1 MSVTENIKVDTTDN
15 QSDETYTTPI
25 SPLSPKEKS
34 PVSNEQQEKENTV
47 SEMQSLIQSS
57 NDLTFPL
64 EDSWSFWF
72 FKNDR
77 QCEWKDNLIQITTVS
92 TVENFWS
99 VYNHLQVASRLGQ
112 GCDYFLF
119 KTHIQPMWEDRFNRS
134 GGRWSLNLNKSQRAT
149 ELDKYWLFTLLSLIG
164 DQYTE
169 DAQHV
174 NGCVVSIRSK
184 GDRISLWTK
193 DWKNAEVTKRIGSRF
208 REVADIPRNIP
219 LIFESHED
227 QESKRG
233 ATSKILFRA

>member
-15 QSDETYTTPI
+15 QSSETYTTPI
-25 SPLSPKEKS
+25 NPLSPKEKS
-34 PVSNEQQEKENTV
+34 PVSNKQQEKENTV
-47 SEMQSLIQSS
+47 SEMQLS
-57 NDLTFPL
+57 NDLTSPL
-64 EDSWSFWF
+64 EDSWSFWY

-77 QCEWKDNLIQITTVS
+77 QCKWQDNLIQLATVS
-92 TVENFWS
+92 TVEHFWS
-99 VYNHLQVASRLGQ
+99 VYNHIQVASRLGQ

-119 KTHIQPMWEDRFNRS
+119 KTHIQPMWEDRINRS

-149 ELDKYWLFTLLSLIG
+149 ELDEYWLVTLLSLIG

-169 DAQHV
+169 DAEHV

-184 GDRISLWTK
+184 ADRISLWTK

-219 LIFESHED
+219 LIFESHDD
-227 QESKRG
+227 QESKCD
-233 ATSKILFRA
+233 ATSKILFQA

>member
-1 MSVTENIKVDTTDN
+1 MSTTEETFVTPT
-15 QSDETYTTPI
+15 
-25 SPLSPKEKS
+25 SPLSPADISSTTKS
-34 PVSNEQQEKENTV
+34 EGENENSV
-47 SEMQSLIQSS
+47 AEMKSLIQSS
-57 NDLTFPL
+57 ADLSFPL

-77 QCEWKDNLIQITTVS
+77 QAEWQDNLIQITTVS
-92 TVENFWS
+92 TVEGFWS
-99 VYNHLQVASRLGQ
+99 VYNHLQVASRIGQ
-112 GCDYFLF
+112 GCDYLLF
-119 KTHIQPMWEDRFNRS
+119 KTHIKPMWEDPFNRS
-134 GGRWSLNLNKSQRAT
+134 GGRWSLNLNKSQRGT

-169 DAQHV
+169 DAPQV

-193 DWKNAEVTKRIGSRF
+193 DWRQSDVTKRIGNRF
-208 REVADIPRNIP
+208 REVADIPKTLP

-233 ATSKILFRA
+233 ATSKVLFRA